1 MKWTL
6 ASVVSI
12 TSMALLA
19 VVGVGDAQARENRP
33 LKCYTGR
40 AHDAPSFGG
49 PALVANVPRSMTPI
63 DLNAV
68 QMTDRKLWKSVIVE
82 GLFARR
88 TDTDT
93 LEVTARFV
101 NCTKNPI
108 VIQARSNFMDDQQ
121 VPTENASVW
130 KTVFI
135 SPLATAVYQERSIG
149 TTKVANYL
157 IELRSNQ

>member
-1 MKWTL
+1 M
-6 ASVVSI
+6 
-12 TSMALLA
+12 
-19 VVGVGDAQARENRP
+19 
-33 LKCYTGR
+33 
-40 AHDAPSFGG
+40 
-49 PALVANVPRSMTPI
+49 
-63 DLNAV
+63 
-68 QMTDRKLWKSVIVE
+68 
-82 GLFARR
+82 
-88 TDTDT
+88 
-93 LEVTARFV
+93 TARFV

>member
-1 MKWTL
+1 MKWVAGSIIML
-6 ASVVSI
+6 ALFSA
-12 TSMALLA
+12 TAA
-19 VVGVGDAQARENRP
+19 EARENRP

-40 AHDAPSFGG
+40 AHRAPSQGG

-68 QMTDRKLWKSVIVE
+68 QMTDRALWKSVIVE

-101 NCTKNPI
+101 NCTKQPI
-108 VIQARSNFMDDQQ
+108 VIQARSNFMDEMQ

-130 KTVFI
+130 KTIFI
-135 SPLATAVYQERSIG
+135 SPLATAVYQERSIA
-149 TTKVANYL
+149 TTKIANYL
-157 IELRSNQ
+157 VELRSNQ